1 MKTNVTTSA
10 NRIIN
15 VLTKV
20 YKKEVEKNLSNCSK
34 SEILA
39 KIEKNNILM
48 LDAMKNQD
56 FETAQNVA
64 MENSNLLPVVN
75 SAEFSEYRANI
86 KDTDKDIILTVER
99 VLAVEQLPIEEL
111 QSILQIVVK
120 EANLILSQFETENE
134 TETETE
140 NK

>member
-1 MKTNVTTSA
+1 MKTNICTSA

-39 KIEKNNILM
+39 KIEKNSILIN
-48 LDAMKNQD
+48 DCITKKEFDKIAIPS
-56 FETAQNVA
+56 A
-64 MENSNLLPVVN
+64 ENTSLS
-75 SAEFSEYRANI
+75 SAVSSSEFSEYKAKI
-86 KDTDKDIILTVER
+86 KDTKDDILLTVER
-99 VLAVEQLPIEEL
+99 VLTVEQLPIEEL

-134 TETETE
+134 NE

>member
-1 MKTNVTTSA
+1 MKTNICTSA

-48 LDAMKNQD
+48 LDSMQKND
-56 FETAQNVA
+56 FATAQNVA
-64 MENSNLLPVVN
+64 TENANLLPVVN
-75 SAEFSEYRANI
+75 SAEFSEYKAKI
-86 KDTDKDIILTVER
+86 KDTDKDITLMVEK
-99 VLAVEQLPIEEL
+99 VLSVEQLPIEEL

-134 TETETE
+134 TE

>member
-1 MKTNVTTSA
+1 MKTNITLSA

-20 YKKEVEKNLSNCSK
+20 YKKDVEKSLSNCSK

-48 LDAMKNQD
+48 LDAMKNNE
-56 FETAQNVA
+56 FEKAQNIA
-64 MENSNLLPVVN
+64 TENSNLLPVIN
-75 SAEFSEYRANI
+75 SAEFSEYKAKI
-86 KDTDKDIILTVER
+86 KDTKKDFSLIVER
-99 VLAVEQLPIEEL
+99 VLTVEQLPMEEL

-134 TETETE
+134 NETE

>member
-20 YKKEVEKNLSNCSK
+20 YKKDVEKNLSSCSK
-34 SEILA
+34 AEILA

-48 LDAMKNQD
+48 LDAMKKQD

-64 MENSNLLPVVN
+64 TENSNLLPVVN
-75 SAEFSEYRANI
+75 SAEFSEYKAKI
-86 KDTDKDIILTVER
+86 KDTEKDFSLIVER
-99 VLAVEQLPIEEL
+99 VLTVEQLPIEEL

-134 TETETE
+134 NE

>member
-1 MKTNVTTSA
+1 MKTNICISA
-10 NRIIN
+10 NRIVN

-64 MENSNLLPVVN
+64 TENSNLLPVVN
-75 SAEFSEYRANI
+75 SAEFSEYKANI
-86 KDTDKDIILTVER
+86 KDTDKDIILSVER
-99 VLAVEQLPIEEL
+99 ILSVEQLPIEEL

-120 EANLILSQFETENE
+120 EANLILAQFETENE
-134 TETETE
+134 NENENE

>member
-1 MKTNVTTSA
+1 MKTNICTSA

-34 SEILA
+34 AEILA

-48 LDAMKNQD
+48 LDAMKNND
-56 FETAQNVA
+56 FATAQNVA
-64 MENSNLLPVVN
+64 TENANLLPVVN
-75 SAEFSEYRANI
+75 SAEFSEYKANI
-86 KDTDKDIILTVER
+86 KDTEKDFSLIVER
-99 VLAVEQLPIEEL
+99 VLTVEQLPLEEL

-134 TETETE
+134 NE

>member
-1 MKTNVTTSA
+1 MKTNICTSA
-10 NRIIN
+10 NRIVN

-39 KIEKNNILM
+39 KIEKNNISM
-48 LDAMKNQD
+48 LDAIKNND
-56 FETAQNVA
+56 FATAQNVA
-64 MENSNLLPVVN
+64 TENANLLPVVN
-75 SAEFSEYRANI
+75 STEFSEYKANI
-86 KDTDKDIILTVER
+86 KDTEKDITLTVER
-99 VLAVEQLPIEEL
+99 VLTVEQLPIEEL

-120 EANLILSQFETENE
+120 EAYLILSQFETENE
-134 TETETE
+134 NENENE

>member
-1 MKTNVTTSA
+1 METNVTTSA

-20 YKKEVEKNLSNCSK
+20 YKKDVEKNLSACSK

-48 LDAMKNQD
+48 LDAMKKQD

-64 MENSNLLPVVN
+64 TENSNLLPVVN
-75 SAEFSEYRANI
+75 SAEFSEYKAKI
-86 KDTDKDIILTVER
+86 KDTEKDFSLIVER
-99 VLAVEQLPIEEL
+99 VLTVEQLPIEEL

-134 TETETE
+134 NENE

>member
-1 MKTNVTTSA
+1 MKTNVTSSA

-20 YKKEVEKNLSNCSK
+20 YKKEIEKNLSNCSK

-39 KIEKNNILM
+39 KIEKNNISM
-48 LDAMKNQD
+48 LYAMKNND

-64 MENSNLLPVVN
+64 TENANLLPVIN
-75 SAEFSEYRANI
+75 SSEFSEYKAKI
-86 KDTDKDIILTVER
+86 KDTENDIILTVER
-99 VLAVEQLPIEEL
+99 VLTVEQLPIEEL
-111 QSILQIVVK
+111 QSILQIVIK
-120 EANLILSQFETENE
+120 EAQSILQQFPENE
-134 TETETE
+134 

>member
-1 MKTNVTTSA
+1 MKTNICTSA

-20 YKKEVEKNLSNCSK
+20 YKKDVEKNLSNCSK

-39 KIEKNNILM
+39 KIEKNSIWINDCIIKKEFDKIALPS
-48 LDAMKNQD
+48 A
-56 FETAQNVA
+56 
-64 MENSNLLPVVN
+64 ENTSL
-75 SAEFSEYRANI
+75 SAAVSSSEFSEYKAKI
-86 KDTDKDIILTVER
+86 KDTKDDILLTVER
-99 VLAVEQLPIEEL
+99 VLTVEQLPIEEL

-120 EANLILSQFETENE
+120 EANFILSQFETENE
-134 TETETE
+134 

>member
-20 YKKEVEKNLSNCSK
+20 YKKDVEKNLSSCSK
-34 SEILA
+34 AEILA

-48 LDAMKNQD
+48 LNAMKKQD

-64 MENSNLLPVVN
+64 TENSNLLPVVN
-75 SAEFSEYRANI
+75 SAEFSEYKAKI
-86 KDTDKDIILTVER
+86 KDTEKDFSLIVER
-99 VLAVEQLPIEEL
+99 VLTVEQLPIEEL

-134 TETETE
+134 NE

>member
-1 MKTNVTTSA
+1 MKTNICTSA
-10 NRIIN
+10 NRIVN
-15 VLTKV
+15 LLTKV

-48 LDAMKNQD
+48 LDAMKNND
-56 FETAQNVA
+56 LLTAQNVA
-64 MENSNLLPVVN
+64 TENANLLPVVN
-75 SAEFSEYRANI
+75 SSEFSEYKANI
-86 KDTDKDIILTVER
+86 KDTDRDTVLSVER
-99 VLAVEQLPIEEL
+99 ILSVEQLPIEEL

-134 TETETE
+134 TE

>member
-20 YKKEVEKNLSNCSK
+20 YKKDVEKNLSSCSK
-34 SEILA
+34 AEILA

-48 LDAMKNQD
+48 LDAMKKQD

-64 MENSNLLPVVN
+64 TENSNLLPVVN
-75 SAEFSEYRANI
+75 SAEFSEYKAKI
-86 KDTDKDIILTVER
+86 KDTEKDFSLIVER
-99 VLAVEQLPIEEL
+99 VLTVEQLPIEEL

-134 TETETE
+134 TE

>member
-1 MKTNVTTSA
+1 MKTNICTSA

-15 VLTKV
+15 ILTKV

-39 KIEKNNILM
+39 KIEKNNIQM
-48 LDAMKNQD
+48 LDAMKNNEFD
-56 FETAQNVA
+56 KAQKVA
-64 MENSNLLPVVN
+64 TENANLLPVVN
-75 SAEFSEYRANI
+75 SAEFSEYKAKI
-86 KDTDKDIILTVER
+86 KDTEKDFSLIVER
-99 VLAVEQLPIEEL
+99 VLTIEQLPIEEL

-120 EANLILSQFETENE
+120 EANFILSQFETENE
-134 TETETE
+134 NE

>member
-1 MKTNVTTSA
+1 MKTNVTTAA

-48 LDAMKNQD
+48 LESMQKND
-56 FETAQNVA
+56 FATAQNVA
-64 MENSNLLPVVN
+64 TENANLLPVVN
-75 SAEFSEYRANI
+75 SAEFSEYKAKI
-86 KDTDKDIILTVER
+86 KDTEKDFSLIVER
-99 VLAVEQLPIEEL
+99 VLTVEQLPIEEL
-111 QSILQIVVK
+111 QNILQIVVK
-120 EANLILSQFETENE
+120 EANLILSQFETE
-134 TETETE
+134 TE
-140 NK
+140 NENENK

>member
-1 MKTNVTTSA
+1 MKTNISTSA

-15 VLTKV
+15 VLTKT

-34 SEILA
+34 AEILA

-48 LDAMKNQD
+48 LDSMKNND
-56 FETAQNVA
+56 FATAQNVA
-64 MENSNLLPVVN
+64 TENANLLPVVN
-75 SAEFSEYRANI
+75 SSEFSEYKASI
-86 KDTDKDIILTVER
+86 KDTNNDIILTVER
-99 VLAVEQLPIEEL
+99 VLTVEQLPIEEL

-134 TETETE
+134 NE

>member
-1 MKTNVTTSA
+1 MKTNITLSA

-20 YKKEVEKNLSNCSK
+20 YKKDVEKNLSNCSK

-39 KIEKNNILM
+39 KIEKNNIAM
-48 LDAMKNQD
+48 LDAMKNNE
-56 FETAQNVA
+56 FEKAQNIA
-64 MENSNLLPVVN
+64 TENSNLLPVIN
-75 SAEFSEYRANI
+75 STEFSEYKAKI
-86 KDTDKDIILTVER
+86 KDTDKDFTLIVER
-99 VLAVEQLPIEEL
+99 VLSVEQLPIEEL

-134 TETETE
+134 TE

>member
-1 MKTNVTTSA
+1 MKTNICTSA

-48 LDAMKNQD
+48 LDAMKNND
-56 FETAQNVA
+56 FATAQNVA
-64 MENSNLLPVVN
+64 TENANLLPVVN
-75 SAEFSEYRANI
+75 SSEFSEYKANI
-86 KDTDKDIILTVER
+86 KDTDKDIILSVER
-99 VLAVEQLPIEEL
+99 ILSIEQLPIEEL

-120 EANLILSQFETENE
+120 EANLILSQFATDENE
-134 TETETE
+134 

>member
-1 MKTNVTTSA
+1 MKTNICTSA
-10 NRIIN
+10 NRIVN

-48 LDAMKNQD
+48 LDSMQKND
-56 FETAQNVA
+56 FATAQNVA
-64 MENSNLLPVVN
+64 TENANLLPVVN
-75 SAEFSEYRANI
+75 SAEFSEYKAKI
-86 KDTDKDIILTVER
+86 KDTDKDFTLIVER
-99 VLAVEQLPIEEL
+99 VLTVEQLPIEEL
-111 QSILQIVVK
+111 QNILQIVIK
-120 EANLILSQFETENE
+120 EANLILSQFETE
-134 TETETE
+134 TENETE

>member
-1 MKTNVTTSA
+1 MKTNICTSA

-34 SEILA
+34 TEILA
-39 KIEKNNILM
+39 KIEKNSILIN
-48 LDAMKNQD
+48 DCIVKKE
-56 FETAQNVA
+56 FEKIAIPSA
-64 MENSNLLPVVN
+64 ENTSLS
-75 SAEFSEYRANI
+75 SAVSSSEFSEYKAKI
-86 KDTDKDIILTVER
+86 KDTKDDILLTVER
-99 VLAVEQLPIEEL
+99 VLTVEQLPIEEL

-134 TETETE
+134 TE

>member
-1 MKTNVTTSA
+1 MKTNVTSSA
-10 NRIIN
+10 NRIIR
-15 VLTKV
+15 VLTQV

-48 LDAMKNQD
+48 LDAMKSND

-64 MENSNLLPVVN
+64 TENANLLPVVN
-75 SAEFSEYRANI
+75 SSEFSEYKANM
-86 KDTDKDIILTVER
+86 KDTEKDIILTVER
-99 VLAVEQLPIEEL
+99 VLTVEQLPIEEL

-120 EANLILSQFETENE
+120 EANLILSQFATENE
-134 TETETE
+134 NENE

>member
-1 MKTNVTTSA
+1 MKTNICTSA

-34 SEILA
+34 TEILA

-48 LDAMKNQD
+48 LDAMKNSD

-64 MENSNLLPVVN
+64 TENAKLLPVVN
-75 SAEFSEYRANI
+75 SAEFSEYKANI
-86 KDTDKDIILTVER
+86 KDTEKDFSLIVER
-99 VLAVEQLPIEEL
+99 VLTVEQLPIEEL

-134 TETETE
+134 NE